1 MQISTL
7 CCRCNGGRLI
17 TDQDSGEIVCGSC
30 GLVSAE
36 KPVDSRAE
44 WRNFDFEKNDRVR
57 TGSPS
62 SLAYHDMGLATV
74 IGRANRDSSG
84 RQLPASTQATIHRL
98 RTWDFR
104 TQAHSSADRSMIE
117 AFSELGRLKD
127 KLGLSGAIV
136 EKTAY
141 IYRKA
146 QEKNLVRGRSRSS
159 IMAASIYIA
168 CRDLEASRT
177 LRDVAQITD
186 VKRKDVSRCYRLL
199 VNELGIKVPFVDPM
213 KCIVK
218 VANKVRLSEK
228 SKRMAMSTMAALTKK
243 EISAGKLPMGLAA
256 TVLYVSCIRNG
267 EGVTQREI
275 AEASGVTEVTIRNRF
290 KDLKGRLELQVD
302 APA

>member
-1 MQISTL
+1 MQLSTL
-7 CCRCNGGRLI
+7 CCMCNNGHLI
-17 TDQDSGEIVCGSC
+17 TDPETGEIACSNC
-30 GLVSAE
+30 GLVSLE

-44 WRNFDFEKNDRVR
+44 WRNFDFENNDRMR

-62 SLAYHDMGLATV
+62 SLAMHDMGLATV
-74 IGRANRDSSG
+74 IGKTNRDSSG
-84 RQLPASTQATIHRL
+84 RHLSTLTQATIHRL

-104 TQAHSSADRSMIE
+104 TQAHSSADRSLIE

-146 QEKNLVRGRSRSS
+146 QERNLVRGRSRSS

-177 LRDVAQITD
+177 LRDVAQATD

-199 VNELGIKVPFVDPM
+199 VNELDIKVPLVDPM
-213 KCIVK
+213 KCIVR
-218 VANKVRLSEK
+218 VANKVKLSEK
-228 SKRMAMSTMAALTKK
+228 SKRMAISTMMALTQK

-256 TVLYVSCIRNG
+256 TVLYVSCIQNG
-267 EGVTQREI
+267 ETVTQRDI
-275 AEASGVTEVTIRNRF
+275 AEASGVTEVTIRNRL
-290 KDLKGRLELQVD
+290 KDLKAKLELE
-302 APA
+302 

>member
-1 MQISTL
+1 M
-7 CCRCNGGRLI
+7 CNGGRLI
-17 TDQDSGEIVCGSC
+17 TDIDSGEIVCSSC
-30 GLVSAE
+30 GLVSNE

-44 WRNFDFEKNDRVR
+44 WRNFDFENNDRIR

-62 SLAYHDMGLATV
+62 SLAMHDMGLATV
-74 IGRANRDSSG
+74 IGKTNRDSSG
-84 RQLPASTQATIHRL
+84 RHLPASTQATIQRL

-104 TQAHSSADRSMIE
+104 TQAHSSADRSLIE

-127 KLGLSGAIV
+127 KIGLSGAII

-177 LRDVAQITD
+177 LRDVAQATG

-199 VNELGIKVPFVDPM
+199 VSELDIKVPFIDPM

-228 SKRMAMSTMAALTKK
+228 SKRMAINTMAALTKK

-267 EGVTQREI
+267 ESVTQRDI
-275 AEASGVTEVTIRNRF
+275 AEASGVTEVTIRNRL
-290 KDLKGRLELQVD
+290 KDLKGRMKLE
-302 APA
+302 

>member
-7 CCRCNGGRLI
+7 CCMCNGGRLI
-17 TDQDSGEIVCGSC
+17 TDLDSGEIVCSSC
-30 GLVSAE
+30 GLVSSE

-44 WRNFDFEKNDRVR
+44 WRNFDFENNDRIR

-62 SLAYHDMGLATV
+62 SLAMHDMGLATV
-74 IGRANRDSSG
+74 IGKTNRDSSG
-84 RQLPASTQATIHRL
+84 RHLPASTQATIQRL

-104 TQAHSSADRSMIE
+104 TQVHSPADRSLIE
-117 AFSELGRLKD
+117 AFGELSRLKD
-127 KLGLSGAIV
+127 KLGLSSAIV

-146 QEKNLVRGRSRSS
+146 QERNLVRGRSRSS

-177 LRDVAQITD
+177 LRDVAQATE

-199 VNELGIKVPFVDPM
+199 VNELDIKVPFVDPM
-213 KCIVK
+213 KCIIK
-218 VANKVRLSEK
+218 VANKVKLSEK
-228 SKRMAMSTMAALTKK
+228 SKRMAINTMAALTKK

-267 EGVTQREI
+267 ESVTQRNI
-275 AEASGVTEVTIRNRF
+275 AEASGVTEVTIRNRL
-290 KDLKGRLELQVD
+290 KDLKGRMQLE
-302 APA
+302 